1 MCPIEHDW
9 HNQVLRWCGTLLQH
23 IHHILHAYVWRQHD
37 VDDNDITTNN
47 ITTMTNHSNNHS
59 NEHDDSRSFLDETHI
74 DHSSSFSATMATAT
88 GAATASNGTTAPGVT
103 TTTAGVTT
111 TKATISNR
119 SRKHHD
125 QVLSALFLLGELMML
140 GFSVEEDEAR
150 ALPLWGTGGT
160 TGGAKGSSTGGSGG
174 STMTPLPPLPLQYT
188 VSEVTRS
195 FKLVLPGPLLA
206 LAQLLMDHTLPQSV
220 NIHNNAT
227 TTNSRSTANSTS
239 GSSSSSSSNNNSNL
253 HPATASGII
262 TPIPDV
268 IRAYAFVTIGK
279 FCLRDKSLARNHIN
293 LFLRELTQS
302 SSQTTSASA
311 ASGDWFL

>member
-88 GAATASNGTTAPGVT
+88 GAATASNGTSA
-103 TTTAGVTT
+103 AGVLIA
-111 TKATISNR
+111 KATISNH

-150 ALPLWGTGGT
+150 ALPSGGTGG
-160 TGGAKGSSTGGSGG
+160 TGGAKGTAGGTGGATGG
-174 STMTPLPPLPLQYT
+174 STMSSLPPLPLQYT

-220 NIHNNAT
+220 NIHNNAA

-239 GSSSSSSSNNNSNL
+239 GSSSSSSNNNSNL
-253 HPATASGII
+253 HPATATGII